1 VPHTPRPIDD
11 FAQRFAEGGSSPEQ
25 LAKLATIA
33 VQSLHPQQF
42 LQQFLEM
49 FYPRIL
55 HSTGL
60 RGVVCV
66 PVVHNPQG
74 RDSVAPPFL
83 INSSAHF
90 TPEQLVDAAISALR
104 TVQRAQRRGEK
115 TG

>member
-1 VPHTPRPIDD
+1 MSHTPRPIDD
-11 FAQRFAEGGSSPEQ
+11 FAQRFAEGYESPEQ
-25 LAKLATIA
+25 LTKLATIA
-33 VQSLHPQQF
+33 VQSLPPQQF

-74 RDSVAPPFL
+74 RDQVVPPFW
-83 INSSAHF
+83 ISSTAHF
-90 TPEQLVDAAISALR
+90 TQEQLVNAAISALR
-104 TVQRAQRRGEK
+104 TVQRSQRRGEK